1 MTYYTLLTHGFI
13 KSKKRLPVQKNS
25 LSKKSKKIPI
35 IMYGTQGETTYPDMT
50 IVIFFLFSKLF
61 GEPFL
66 KEVVRAL
73 QQHPENY
80 EVKYKVVNGSSYIKK
95 AVKILFLVNLQDRT
109 EMNTPQNKFRIF
121 TSNRD
126 PDRQPF
132 NLKLETFIPHDE
144 KKLSQAQIGR
154 FDIEDK
160 YFQFIKQNVDNDILA
175 KLCISKNEWPFE
187 KTLSLRKLLKEEF
200 LNSADVITLKTEKDK
215 EMWIRFEKDA
225 GYVLLRHFIPLGLY
239 KTDKEKDI
247 DLQPKHVDSFLS
259 TLLSNLKKKDN
270 NVEAL
275 FIFSCK
281 TLTEENMK
289 LYLPEIYN
297 LLLHDLIDEKDLDKI
312 KFKKNM
318 TVSELQKYVKS
329 IVSKKLKRKQKK
341 QRNTMQNQDKRL

>member
-13 KSKKRLPVQKNS
+13 KNKKKLPIQNNS
-25 LSKKSKKIPI
+25 LSKKIPI

-73 QQHPENY
+73 QQYPENY
-80 EVKYKVVNGSSYIKK
+80 EVKYKIVNRSSYIKK

-109 EMNTPQNKFRIF
+109 EMRTPQNKFRIF

-154 FDIEDK
+154 FDIKHND
-160 YFQFIKQNVDNDILA
+160 FRFIKKIVGNDILA
-175 KLCISKNEWPFE
+175 KLCINKNEWPFE
-187 KTLSLRKLLKEEF
+187 KTLSLPELLEEESF
-200 LNSADVITLKTEKDK
+200 LNSADVITLKTKKDK
-215 EMWIRFEKDA
+215 EMWIRFEEDD
-225 GYVLLRHFIPLGLY
+225 GYILLRHLIPLGLY

-247 DLQPKHVDSFLS
+247 DLQPEHVDSFLS
-259 TLLSNLKKKDN
+259 TLLSDLKKKDN

-281 TLTEENMK
+281 APTEENMK
-289 LYLPEIYN
+289 LYVPEIYN
-297 LLLHDLIDEKDLDKI
+297 LLLDDLIDEKDLDKI

-318 TVSELQKYVKS
+318 TVAQLQKYVKS